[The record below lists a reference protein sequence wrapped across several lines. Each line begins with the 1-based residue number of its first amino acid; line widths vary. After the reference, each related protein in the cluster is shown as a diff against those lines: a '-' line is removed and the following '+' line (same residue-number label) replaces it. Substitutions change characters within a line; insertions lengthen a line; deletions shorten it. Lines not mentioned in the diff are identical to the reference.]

1 MNNIETQ
8 IIEQDKFIR
17 EQHGLL
23 TKSIKGFTEILQRI
37 SVLKSVAKIL
47 KVDPDEAFNE
57 EGNSGLNERLVDR
70 ETYEATGL
78 AILGGVIQATEENTL
93 KRLLFRATRGQA
105 ILHTFDIV
113 IDRADVLLDT
123 DEPTQYKPRG
133 YFVLFED
140 GGLRRI
146 VTRVC
151 KSFMGQVYETSLQ
164 QVLNDLNQASVQR

>member
-78 AILGGVIQATEENTL
+78 AILGGVVQATEENTL
-93 KRLLFRATRGQA
+93 KRLLFRATRGN
-105 ILHTFDIV
+105 V
-113 IDRADVLLDT
+113 
-123 DEPTQYKPRG
+123 PN
-133 YFVLFED
+133 
-140 GGLRRI
+140 
-146 VTRVC
+146 
-151 KSFMGQVYETSLQ
+151 S
-164 QVLNDLNQASVQR
+164 